1 MPKSS
6 SGFKTP
12 QGEAEYVAAY
22 EASMRLWTV
31 PYEPIDLRS
40 RFGSTHL
47 VVCGPED
54 APPLVLLHCF
64 FTSLATWAYNVAA
77 LSRRHRVYAL
87 DVMGQPSKSVPDQP
101 IGTRAEMAEWLTG
114 TLDALGIR
122 QADLVGYSYGGFAA
136 LNYALQAPDRIGRLV
151 LLSPA
156 GGLVPLKK
164 QFYLRGLLSAVLP
177 HNRLTTN
184 VLWFDWFVYR
194 PNMEDE
200 RTRRI
205 FDRLSHQMT
214 LGLKHFRLA
223 RGVLPSTYTDE
234 ELRRARTPTLLLI
247 GQQEALYDPVAAPA
261 RAKEL
266 IPDLRAELIPQ
277 AGHDLPVSR
286 PEAVDQRVLAFLEG
300 DAVPDADRVG
310 HPEAGRPTLAGAPR

>member
-1 MPKSS
+1 MPTPT

-12 QGEAEYVAAY
+12 RGEAEYLAAY
-22 EASMRLWTV
+22 EATMRLWTV
-31 PYEPIDLRS
+31 PYASRDLRS

-64 FTSLATWAYNVAA
+64 FTSLATWAYNVSA

-101 IGTRAEMAEWLTG
+101 IGTRAELAEWLSG
-114 TLDALGIR
+114 ALDALALPR
-122 QADLVGYSYGGFAA
+122 TDLLGYSYGGFAA
-136 LNYALQAPDRIGRLV
+136 LAYALQAPDRVRKLV

-164 QFYLRGLLSAVLP
+164 QFYARGLLSAVLP
-177 HNRLTTN
+177 RTRWIANR
-184 VLWFDWFVYR
+184 LWFDWFIYR
-194 PNMEDE
+194 PNLRDE

-205 FDRLSHQMT
+205 FDRLSHQFA
-214 LGLKHFRLA
+214 LGQKHFRLA
-223 RGVLPSTYTDE
+223 RTVLPSAFTDE
-234 ELRRARTPTLLLI
+234 ELRRVRTPTLLLI
-247 GQQEALYDPVAAPA
+247 GQQEALYDPA
-261 RAKEL
+261 RAL
-266 IPDLRAELIPQ
+266 ARARALLPDLRAELLPH

-286 PEAVDQRVLAFLEG
+286 PEAVDERVLAFLDGES
-300 DAVPDADRVG
+300 APDTGGVG
-310 HPEAGRPTLAGAPR
+310 HPREARQPSTNVP